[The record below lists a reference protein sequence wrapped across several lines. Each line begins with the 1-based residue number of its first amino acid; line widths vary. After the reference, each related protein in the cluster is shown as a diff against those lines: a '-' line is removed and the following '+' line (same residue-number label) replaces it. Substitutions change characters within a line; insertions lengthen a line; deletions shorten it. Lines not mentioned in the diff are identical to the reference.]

1 MGTFPA
7 EWSAS
12 VRRPPCRPPRHAWA
26 ALLLPRAQGL
36 PRARHTQHTSL
47 GEQRWGPSGHSH
59 SSFPLLP
66 QGSIKDTAFGSTT
79 SQRTTITTMTAR
91 STSSVSVR
99 TLPPP
104 VCGTGDGRQAGAG
117 GRIGPVSAKGPVSGC
132 SRHSP
137 LTQDTEFRGWGM
149 VRPAVTCRSPPCS
162 YWLRGHT
169 SSGLAR
175 GRRGGVPL
183 PGAATS
189 CCLQRS

>member
-1 MGTFPA
+1 MGEVPTHLKDPCPSRLAEEQALPSQVGPQAPGRRVQGAGSWSPRRAWFP
-7 EWSAS
+7 
-12 VRRPPCRPPRHAWA
+12 
-26 ALLLPRAQGL
+26 
-36 PRARHTQHTSL
+36 
-47 GEQRWGPSGHSH
+47 
-59 SSFPLLP
+59 
-66 QGSIKDTAFGSTT
+66 TAFGSTT